1 MSNEIVIKADNIS
14 KKFCRTVRHIMTY
27 GAADIARDF
36 FGVRSKTEELRDGEF
51 WAVSDVNFELRK
63 GETLGIIGHNGSGKS
78 TILKMLNGI
87 YMPDRGKIEING
99 RVGALIEV
107 GAGFHPMLTGKEN
120 IYINGAILGMSK
132 KETDKKYD
140 EIVEFADIGDFINSP
155 VRHYSS
161 GMHVRLGMAIAVSL
175 QPEILLID
183 EVLSVGDLSFQNK
196 SMRRLAEI
204 REKANAVVFVSHNLE
219 HIRTLCQKVILLN
232 RGEIV
237 FYGDTGNAIEDYK
250 ELSAEMRLDGLKKL
264 DKLTK
269 SYGKQSTGEIE
280 IIDSGIADESGNKV
294 ERLGVGDDIT
304 VFCDFVANV
313 DVEEPLIGVSIT
325 DEKNNNC
332 IWHVN
337 EDMGVKLSPLFK
349 SNRYHLTVKFLSPSI
364 APGIYRPRIAIRH
377 ASTYETY
384 ERGPSMDLFIIEGKT
399 SNRGL
404 VMCESKW
411 MLNKI

>member
-1 MSNEIVIKADNIS
+1 MNNDIVIKADNIS

-27 GAADIARDF
+27 GAADITRDF
-36 FGVRSKTEELRDGEF
+36 FGIRSKTEELRDGEF

-87 YMPDRGKIEING
+87 YMPDRGKVEING

-107 GAGFHPMLTGKEN
+107 GAGFHPMLTGREN

-132 KETDKKYD
+132 KETDEKYN
-140 EIVEFADIGDFINSP
+140 EIIEFADIGDFINSP

-161 GMHVRLGMAIAVSL
+161 GMFVRLGMAIAVSL

-219 HIRTLCQKVILLN
+219 HIKTLCQKVILLD
-232 RGEIV
+232 RGKIV

-250 ELSAEMRLDGLKKL
+250 ELSAEMRLKGIKDI
-264 DKLTK
+264 DKMT
-269 SYGKQSTGEIE
+269 SYRRQSTGQIE
-280 IIDSGIADESGNKV
+280 IIDSGIADESGNKA
-294 ERLGVGDDIT
+294 ERLKVQDNIIF
-304 VFCDFVANV
+304 FCDFITHV
-313 DVEEPLIGVSIT
+313 DIEYPLIGVAIL
-325 DEKNNNC
+325 DERNNNC
-332 IWHVN
+332 IWQVN
-337 EDMGVKLSPLFK
+337 RDRDIKLDSISK
-349 SNRYHLTVKFLSPSI
+349 SNKYRLEVKFILPLLT
-364 APGIYRPRIAIRH
+364 PGVYKPQFAIRD
-377 ASTYETY
+377 AKTYETY
-384 ERGPSMDLFIIEGKT
+384 ERVFDMSPFRIEGKT
-399 SNRGL
+399 SNRGIIN
-404 VMCESKW
+404 CESSW
-411 MLNKI
+411 LLLRA